1 MPPYVKGFLLRRK
14 IFKVLQDEELFQVLA
29 HMLICTPFCRPGKS
43 RGGRGQVRR
52 NVTMDMTY
60 PHGDVDD
67 MIYQEEW
74 FASAR

>member
-1 MPPYVKGFLLRRK
+1 
-14 IFKVLQDEELFQVLA
+14 
-29 HMLICTPFCRPGKS
+29 MLICTPFRRMGQKRRR
-43 RGGRGQVRR
+43 RGGDQIRR

-74 FASAR
+74 TASAR